1 MTEENNSMPQ
11 QKHAASQSARIHGQK
26 RKIRRR
32 LYVESRSAEKYS
44 LTFIKWVA
52 IAAVT
57 GIVGG
62 TIGGLFHMSVN
73 AANEF
78 RSENRYVL
86 FCMPLA
92 GVLIAW
98 LYHVCKYDKDGG
110 TNLVI
115 SSIRTK
121 GHIPLR
127 MAPLIFVSTVLT
139 HLTGGSAGREGA
151 ALQLGGSI
159 GSSIGELFRIKKEDA
174 GVAVLCGMSALFSA
188 LFGTPLTATFFA
200 MEVVSV
206 GVIYY
211 AALVPCLT
219 ASLTAFGVSLFMKA
233 EPTRYDISGHV
244 PDVGAISLLQVA
256 GLAAVCAV
264 VSIIFCVMMKFSH
277 TKLEQLIKNKYL
289 RAAAGGAVIVL
300 LTLLLRT
307 TDYNGAGTQVIERA
321 IYEGKSMPYDFIMKM
336 IFTAVTIGAGYKGG
350 EIVPTM
356 FIGSTLGCTVA
367 PLVGLDPCFGAAV
380 GLAALFCSV
389 VNCPIAAIFLSLELF
404 GSGGVILFAAAC
416 GVSYMLSGYYG
427 LYSSQKIVYSKL
439 HTRYIN
445 RRTK

>member
-1 MTEENNSMPQ
+1 M
-11 QKHAASQSARIHGQK
+11 K
-26 RKIRRR
+26 RRLRRR

-44 LTFIKWVA
+44 LAFFKWVG

-57 GIVGG
+57 GLVGG
-62 TIGGLFHMSVN
+62 VIGGLFHMSVT
-73 AANEF
+73 AANAF
-78 RSENRYVL
+78 RSENKYVI
-86 FCMPLA
+86 FFMPLA

-98 LYHVCKYDKDGG
+98 LYHVCKYEKDGG
-110 TNLVI
+110 TNLII

-121 GHIPLR
+121 GRIPLR

-159 GSSIGELFRIKKEDA
+159 GSSIGELFRVKKEDA

-200 MEVVSV
+200 MEVISV

-219 ASLTAFGVSLFMKA
+219 ASLTAFGVTLLMKIKPA
-233 EPTRYDISGHV
+233 HFAIESHV
-244 PDVGAISLLQVA
+244 PKLGFPSLAQTAV
-256 GLAAVCAV
+256 LAALCAV
-264 VSIIFCVMMKFSH
+264 VSIFFCVTMKFTH
-277 TKLEQLIKNKYL
+277 TKLEKLISNKYL
-289 RAAAGGAVIVL
+289 RAAAGGAAIVL

-321 IYEGKSMPYDFIMKM
+321 VTEGRAMPYDFLLKIV
-336 IFTAVTIGAGYKGG
+336 FTAITIGAGYKGG

-356 FIGSTLGCTVA
+356 FIGATLGCSAA
-367 PLVGLDPCFGAAV
+367 PWLGLDPCFGAAV
-380 GLAALFCSV
+380 GIAALFCSV
-389 VNCPIAAIFLSLELF
+389 VNCPVAAIFLSLELF
-404 GSGGVILFAAAC
+404 GSEGVILFAAAC

-445 RRTK
+445 KRTK

>member
-1 MTEENNSMPQ
+1 M
-11 QKHAASQSARIHGQK
+11 K
-26 RKIRRR
+26 RRLRRR
-32 LYVESRSAEKYS
+32 LYITSRSAEKYS
-44 LTFIKWVA
+44 LTFFKWVA

-57 GIVGG
+57 GLVGG

-78 RSENRYVL
+78 RSENRFVL
-86 FCMPLA
+86 FFMPPA

-98 LYHVCKYDKDGG
+98 LYHICKYDKDGG
-110 TNLVI
+110 TNLII

-127 MAPLIFVSTVLT
+127 MAPLIFISTVLT

-159 GSSIGELFRIKKEDA
+159 GSSIGELFKVKKEDA

-188 LFGTPLTATFFA
+188 LFGTPLTAAFFA

-219 ASLTAFGVSLFMKA
+219 ASLTAFGISLLMKA
-233 EPTRYDISGHV
+233 EPTRYDIAEHV
-244 PDVGAISLLQVA
+244 PKTGFPSLAQVSV
-256 GLAAVCAV
+256 LAAVCAV
-264 VSIIFCVMMKFSH
+264 VSIFFCVAMKFTH
-277 TKLEQLIKNKYL
+277 TKLEQLIENKYL

-300 LTLLLRT
+300 LTLALRS

-321 IYEGKSMPYDFIMKM
+321 LYEGRSMPYDFLMK
-336 IFTAVTIGAGYKGG
+336 IVFTAVTIGAGYKGG

-356 FIGSTLGCTVA
+356 FIGATLGCTVA
-367 PLVGLDPCFGAAV
+367 PFVGLDPCFGAAA
-380 GLAALFCSV
+380 GLAAMFCSV
-389 VNCPIAAIFLSLELF
+389 VNCPVAAIFLSLELF
-404 GSGGVILFAAAC
+404 GSEGIVLFAAAC

>member
-1 MTEENNSMPQ
+1 
-11 QKHAASQSARIHGQK
+11 
-26 RKIRRR
+26 
-32 LYVESRSAEKYS
+32 
-44 LTFIKWVA
+44 
-52 IAAVT
+52 
-57 GIVGG
+57 
-62 TIGGLFHMSVN
+62 MSVN
-73 AANEF
+73 AANDL
-78 RSENRYVL
+78 RSENRYII
-86 FCMPLA
+86 FFMPAA

-98 LYHVCKYDKDGG
+98 LYHICKYDEDGG
-110 TNLVI
+110 TNLII

-159 GSSIGELFRIKKEDA
+159 GSSIGELFRVKKEDA

-219 ASLTAFGVSLFMKA
+219 ASLTAFGVSLLMKA
-233 EPTRYDISGHV
+233 QPTRFDIAGHV
-244 PDVGAISLLQVA
+244 PKLGFPSLARVSI
-256 GLAAVCAV
+256 LAAVCAI
-264 VSIIFCVMMKFSH
+264 VSIFFCVAMKYTH
-277 TKLEQLIKNKYL
+277 TKLEALIENKYL

-300 LTLLLRT
+300 LTLILRT
-307 TDYNGAGTQVIERA
+307 TDYNGAGMQVIERA
-321 IYEGKSMPYDFIMKM
+321 IYEGKSMPYDFLLKI
-336 IFTAVTIGAGYKGG
+336 IFTAITIGAGFKGG

-356 FIGSTLGCTVA
+356 FIGATLGCTVS
-367 PLVGLDPCFGAAV
+367 PWLGLDPCFGAAA
-380 GLAALFCSV
+380 GIAALFCSV
-389 VNCPIAAIFLSLELF
+389 VNCPVAAIFLSLELF
-404 GSGGVILFAAAC
+404 GSEGVILFAAAC